1 MNITFVGI
9 GRLGLCSALVF
20 EKNGFNVVGVDLNQS
35 YVDSLNDKSFT
46 SHEPNVNTYLQ
57 LSKNFRATTNLEE
70 GISHSDVIFIVVP
83 TPNGGGDDF
92 YDHGILSYTLSEI
105 KKLNPVNKD
114 IIVCCTV
121 MPGYLQSQNIEKCTI
136 NYNPEFIAQG
146 SIIKDFEN
154 PDFVLIGH
162 DTPESG
168 KRIKD
173 VYEKIYNGKP
183 KYAMIDVL
191 AAEITKISING
202 FVTTKIAY
210 ANMIGELCDT
220 MGADKYKVLETI
232 SMDSRIGSKY
242 FRPGYSFGGPC
253 FPRDT
258 QALAIALRKYNI
270 SPEIIEATRKQNDI
284 HNEFMA
290 QLIID
295 TGVKEYTFKGICYK
309 ENSSVPIIEESPKLK
324 IASILVEN
332 NIDVTIIDEPYMIEL
347 VKQEYGNRFKCI
359 SRTLCGEQIKS
370 TPME

>member
-1 MNITFVGI
+1 
-9 GRLGLCSALVF
+9 
-20 EKNGFNVVGVDLNQS
+20 
-35 YVDSLNDKSFT
+35 
-46 SHEPNVNTYLQ
+46 
-57 LSKNFRATTNLEE
+57 
-70 GISHSDVIFIVVP
+70 
-83 TPNGGGDDF
+83 
-92 YDHGILSYTLSEI
+92 
-105 KKLNPVNKD
+105 
-114 IIVCCTV
+114 

>member
-20 EKNGFNVVGVDLNQS
+20 EKNGFDVVGVDLNQS
-35 YVDSLNDKSFT
+35 YVDSLNAKTFT
-46 SHEPNVNTYLQ
+46 SHEPNVVEYLQ
-57 LSKNFRATTNLEE
+57 SSTNFRATTNLSE
-70 GISHSDVIFIVVP
+70 GVFHSDVIFIVVP
-83 TPNGGGDDF
+83 TPNGGGNDF
-92 YDHGILSYTLSEI
+92 YDHAILGHTLSEI

-121 MPGYLQSQNIEKCTI
+121 MPGYLNTQTIKNCTI

-173 VYEKIYNGKP
+173 VYEKVYNGKT
-183 KYAMIDVL
+183 KYAMLDVL
-191 AAEITKISING
+191 DAEITKISING

-220 MGADKYKVLETI
+220 MGADKYKVLEST

-258 QALAIALRKYNI
+258 QALSIALRKHNI
-270 SPEIIEATRKQNDI
+270 SPEIIEATRTQNDI
-284 HNEFMA
+284 HNKFMA

-295 TGVKEYTFKGICYK
+295 TGTKEYTFDGICYK

-332 NIDVTIIDEPYMIEL
+332 NIDVTIIDEPHMIEL
-347 VKQEYGNRFKCI
+347 VKQEYGNKFKCI
-359 SRTLCGEQIKS
+359 SRTRCGEQIKS
-370 TPME
+370 TRTE